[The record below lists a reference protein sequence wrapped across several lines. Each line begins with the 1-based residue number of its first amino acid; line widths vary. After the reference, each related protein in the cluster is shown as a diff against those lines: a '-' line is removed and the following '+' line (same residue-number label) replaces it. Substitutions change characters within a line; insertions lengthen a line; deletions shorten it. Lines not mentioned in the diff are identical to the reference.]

1 MAPGRRSVNLE
12 ERLTSAFDV
21 SIKFNR
27 YDDPDNGKLG
37 MYGMAAEM
45 KHLLWWP
52 VMILGIGGA
61 ALDQATHSHW
71 WVLLTLAGVG
81 LACYIVRKND
91 HR

>member
-1 MAPGRRSVNLE
+1 LE
-12 ERLTSAFDV
+12 ERLTSAFANA
-21 SIKFNR
+21 IWFNR
-27 YDDPDNGKLG
+27 YHDPDNGKLG

-45 KHLLWWP
+45 KQLLWLL

-81 LACYIVRKND
+81 LASYIVRKNF

>member
-1 MAPGRRSVNLE
+1 
-12 ERLTSAFDV
+12 
-21 SIKFNR
+21 
-27 YDDPDNGKLG
+27 

-45 KHLLWWP
+45 KQLLWLL

-81 LACYIVRKND
+81 LASYIVRKNF